1 LRTIAKYILGD
12 RAMPQIQ
19 FAEPNR
25 YELSGKHLNVD
36 EPLQNVGLDFGNIG
50 FEFRPYF
57 GNIGFEFGLKRRQ
70 IRLRGKILMARFPQ
84 GFGERLGLLGR
95 EMAFIPQCAREAK
108 GVEEKGTH
116 RRNMK
121 RDQLK
126 VQQRRGL
133 NLRHEIGYRVQ
144 PKKILEATRSK
155 RNAG

>member
-1 LRTIAKYILGD
+1 
-12 RAMPQIQ
+12 MPQIQ

-36 EPLQNVGLDFGNIG
+36 EPLQNVGLD
-50 FEFRPYF
+50 F